1 MKKKDQTFHTYR
13 ELPLG
18 RYHLVMDKLQKGG
31 LFQRPEEYVEGMNTI
46 ALCQLR
52 HPVRIVRFVLM
63 WNHVHVILTATGSQC
78 VDFFISAER
87 RLSRMMI
94 RSGRAPLPAD
104 YSFLLV
110 PIRDDRQLAD
120 TILYVDR
127 NPYETSLN
135 LLPGGYLWGTGCLG
149 FSETGR
155 FFARVPASGYS
166 VRDRCRMFHTRQT
179 IPGWY
184 GIHPETGMIY
194 PDNYVDTQTVIH
206 LFKSAARYQTRLS
219 KAYEA
224 FVEVASSVGE
234 ESVFSGDEV
243 ADIIRTI
250 CHERFKGVPYRM
262 LGGEDKETLMVL
274 LHRNYRLSPDEIAK
288 HLSVSGYY
296 VRQMLQ
302 AKKNR

>member
-1 MKKKDQTFHTYR
+1 
-13 ELPLG
+13 
-18 RYHLVMDKLQKGG
+18 
-31 LFQRPEEYVEGMNTI
+31 
-46 ALCQLR
+46 
-52 HPVRIVRFVLM
+52 
-63 WNHVHVILTATGSQC
+63 
-78 VDFFISAER
+78 
-87 RLSRMMI
+87 
-94 RSGRAPLPAD
+94 
-104 YSFLLV
+104 
-110 PIRDDRQLAD
+110 
-120 TILYVDR
+120 
-127 NPYETSLN
+127 
-135 LLPGGYLWGTGCLG
+135 
-149 FSETGR
+149 
-155 FFARVPASGYS
+155 
-166 VRDRCRMFHTRQT
+166 
-179 IPGWY
+179 
-184 GIHPETGMIY
+184 MIY

-288 HLSVSGYY
+288 HLFVSGYY